1 MPKHPLCSD
10 SRRTISAPTHIRRL
24 VSILAFAA
32 LSLSVQGCNKPKA
45 MDVLWSNDLVDDNG
59 FARNPVWSHMKQTGQ
74 VPNACSFCPCDNEDP
89 QAWKA
94 ADNCTNQTLE
104 TNSSLECFGHWNWF
118 PVEYEGVVTWG
129 GHSNSWYDDDDYYF
143 DVARSDRAL
152 QTDGG
157 NGARLVHLEF
167 NSEETVDYWDDTNT
181 WWDDFHHN
189 AVDHSD
195 QTAHDRIDGKD
206 VIIIGLFG
214 LDKQHDVPSELH
226 PVYAMFVHVQ
236 DDPIQDKWAFFVR
249 NWGDEG
255 YCGDN
260 QENLD
265 RRTIKVRIRHPGAT
279 SVTLQDNAYVYGDDE
294 DERNQQ
300 SWSYQVVNDGIL
312 LTFSLRDPSKQ
323 VGFVGDLTINWG
335 GASVTQQTAGSS
347 SQRATA
353 QAGQSQRLSETDE
366 GDTALKAKI
375 DKLDP
380 TAQKLLYR
388 QVKNLMPH
396 HPKPQVKR
404 ATKDTSPPPELA
416 KSQDR
421 FPNYGTI
428 VKSVKDP
435 ASRARKEKI
444 REVVL
449 SFLKA
454 HGIE

>member
-1 MPKHPLCSD
+1 
-10 SRRTISAPTHIRRL
+10 
-24 VSILAFAA
+24 
-32 LSLSVQGCNKPKA
+32 
-45 MDVLWSNDLVDDNG
+45 
-59 FARNPVWSHMKQTGQ
+59 
-74 VPNACSFCPCDNEDP
+74 
-89 QAWKA
+89 
-94 ADNCTNQTLE
+94 
-104 TNSSLECFGHWNWF
+104 
-118 PVEYEGVVTWG
+118 
-129 GHSNSWYDDDDYYF
+129 
-143 DVARSDRAL
+143 
-152 QTDGG
+152 
-157 NGARLVHLEF
+157 
-167 NSEETVDYWDDTNT
+167 
-181 WWDDFHHN
+181 
-189 AVDHSD
+189 
-195 QTAHDRIDGKD
+195 
-206 VIIIGLFG
+206 
-214 LDKQHDVPSELH
+214 
-226 PVYAMFVHVQ
+226 
-236 DDPIQDKWAFFVR
+236 QDKWAFFVR

-312 LTFSLRDPSKQ
+312 LTFSLRDPAKQ